1 MTRVALFLFNLPVLV
16 KLFVILLL
24 FYLYIIACIQFY
36 TIFETHKI
44 KKEEKVVTD
53 FLELVKTEAE
63 TDYKYLNTFKWLS
76 KK

>member
-44 KKEEKVVTD
+44 KKEEKKREINAQRIW
-53 FLELVKTEAE
+53 FE
-63 TDYKYLNTFKWLS
+63 N
-76 KK
+76 